1 MYINGRTAAH
11 IVVSV
16 AHSRRPIRLGTHASD
31 KLLTCQEQL
40 SDPKAFFPPL
50 LLSLQIVVVEN
61 ESRNQKALLVILYI
75 FLTCPTTTTT
85 GTHARKQTYTGTGTH
100 THTHTCTHTTQ
111 RASTQAEHSTV

>member
-11 IVVSV
+11 IVISV

-61 ESRNQKALLVILYI
+61 EFRNQKALLVILYMYI
-75 FLTCPTTTTT
+75 FDVSNKNNDRHTRAQANI
-85 GTHARKQTYTGTGTH
+85 HRHWY